1 MCPVSSEEAHFSRS
15 STLERHPTNG
25 LILRHTHLDSS
36 ILTLRVEN
44 KGDSVEQPDACDV
57 HCRKGSE
64 KSFHF
69 PHRYASFS
77 DSHRRSRL
85 RRRRRGPQPFFAG
98 GAATVQAAVTP
109 DPVSASTPATSPT
122 QIATSTPRPTPAPE
136 PTASPTP
143 TRVESSTPVP
153 EAKVEDSTSATED
166 AMAARI
172 AS

>member
-85 RRRRRGPQPFFAG
+85 RRRRREPKSFFAG
-98 GAATVQAAVTP
+98 GPSYGAGRRDARSCLSFHSSNFAHA
-109 DPVSASTPATSPT
+109 DSHIYATSNACAGTNGVTNSDPC
-122 QIATSTPRPTPAPE
+122 
-136 PTASPTP
+136 
-143 TRVESSTPVP
+143 RVFHARSGSQGGRFHL
-153 EAKVEDSTSATED
+153 SHRRRNGG
-166 AMAARI
+166 RI